1 MSLLHTTYRV
11 FSERRGI
18 SFLLYCR
25 APQSKAEQR
34 AESRA
39 AHKKSTNSLHGI
51 CAVVCVRVLSDTNV
65 TCLLT

>member
-25 APQSKAEQR
+25 APQSRAKQSREQ
-34 AESRA
+34 S
-39 AHKKSTNSLHGI
+39 STQKNQPIVFMEFALW
-51 CAVVCVRVLSDTNV
+51 CVFVC
-65 TCLLT
+65 